1 MKPSRKRLIRLAKER
16 AKTENSAAFYLARLL
31 YDRGTL
37 PLFCLGYAYFR
48 WVDDFIDDPMHSE
61 RSCRAFITCQQKL
74 IDAAY
79 QGEIWST
86 DRIEEQMVQYLVEV
100 DFQERLKPYIQDM
113 LAALVWDTRR
123 RGQFSDRSALQAYS
137 LALGRAYTN
146 ALQAFVTQSHVYP
159 DAPGRYAAGTAAH
172 LVHLLRDFVQDW
184 EAGYYNISRQEMAEF
199 GLDAAPFDFEGE
211 AFRNWVRVVA
221 QRARGLFRDGQ
232 RYLDSLQVYRCKLL
246 GYLYCVRYEILLD
259 QIEHQGYRIAEG
271 AKTPGRLLL
280 AQSFKTLLNV
290 SLQHFLQRRISR
302 RESHLVDPSS
312 FTSTA

>member
-1 MKPSRKRLIRLAKER
+1 
-16 AKTENSAAFYLARLL
+16 
-31 YDRGTL
+31 
-37 PLFCLGYAYFR
+37 
-48 WVDDFIDDPMHSE
+48 
-61 RSCRAFITCQQKL
+61 
-74 IDAAY
+74 
-79 QGEIWST
+79 
-86 DRIEEQMVQYLVEV
+86 
-100 DFQERLKPYIQDM
+100 M

-146 ALQAFVTQSHVYP
+146 ALQAFVAQSHVYP
-159 DAPGRYAAGTAAH
+159 DAPGRCAAGTAAH

-271 AKTPGRLLL
+271 IKTPSRLLL

-302 RESHLVDPSS
+302 RESHSVGPSS
-312 FTSTA
+312 FTFTA